1 MMRTLDRYLIRESIG
16 PFLLA
21 LGLFT
26 FVLAVRPVLD
36 VAEGLLA
43 KGVPLPTVGF
53 LLLTL
58 LPQALGITLPMA
70 FLAGTL
76 MAFGRLSGDRETV
89 AILAC
94 GVNPLRLLRPVLIT
108 GVSAALVTLYVMVD
122 LVPNSNQKFREVTA
136 RFTAE
141 TAESDIKP
149 HTFYEGFPNKVLY
162 VQAADPAGGWDGV
175 LLADTSQPTTVS
187 VALAERGH
195 LVLDKTHRLVNIVLE
210 QVVQYVPGSEPGVYN
225 LSQAASTVFQVDPT
239 SVLGTDGAITR
250 GFPEM
255 TIADLQRQRQEKV
268 ALAADIRARLARG
281 RLTDQ
286 EAAQL
291 REQLTHLSPH
301 NEIMFLH
308 QKFSFP
314 VACLVFAV
322 IGLALGLSVA
332 REGKLAGFV
341 VGVAVVFAYYIF
353 MELSESATKGYY
365 SDAAVIA
372 QGRFLGAHLARWV
385 PNIVLGVFGIA
396 ALVAR
401 ARHTEGLL
409 PFRYAVRLGNV
420 WKRRRPAAAQELTA
434 TVSPARRHER
444 RAVVVVRVPRLRIPT
459 LRLIDRYIS
468 RIYLR
473 VATLS
478 FCALLGLFYI
488 STFIDKS
495 EKLLKGKATTAD
507 VFRLMV
513 YMTPQFVYFTIP
525 IAALLSALVTFGV
538 LSRSSELTVLKACGV
553 SVYRTALSVV
563 LLSLVF
569 SGVLFGLEQRI
580 LGRANRQAEVLDA
593 QIRDRP
599 PRMYDA
605 LNRRW
610 IIGREGDIYH
620 FAFFDPERNQIQKL
634 YVYRPAKNSWAL
646 QSTTYAERAA
656 YGKDGWQAADGWV
669 QEFGTDPPRWA
680 AYAARP
686 LTGLESPDYFKTEQ
700 PLAEMM
706 TVGQL
711 KRYVQEL
718 SASGFNVIP
727 QAVELHKKLAFPFVT
742 FVMTLLAVPFGVAT
756 GRRGTLYGI
765 GLGIVIALSYW
776 ILISAFVAIGK
787 GGLLAPVLA
796 GWAPNIL
803 VFGMASYMMLT
814 VRT

>member
-1 MMRTLDRYLIRESIG
+1 MVRTLDRYVIREVVPPFVLSLLIFT
-16 PFLLA
+16 FLL
-21 LGLFT
+21 
-26 FVLAVRPVLD
+26 VLPPLMDYLER
-36 VAEGLLA
+36 LLA
-43 KGVPLPTVGF
+43 KGVTWTTAARILW
-53 LLLTL
+53 TL
-58 LPQALGITLPMA
+58 VPQALGLTLPMA
-70 FLAGTL
+70 LLVALLIGL
-76 MAFGRLSGDRETV
+76 GRMSADREAV
-89 AILAC
+89 ALLAC
-94 GVNPLRLLRPVLIT
+94 GVSPYRLLRPVGLLA
-108 GVSAALVTLYVMVD
+108 GAAAMATMYVMIVAIPD
-122 LVPNSNQKFREVTA
+122 ANQTFRELTFEVITKHV
-136 RFTAE
+136 
-141 TAESDIKP
+141 ESDVRP
-149 HTFYEGFPNKVLY
+149 RVFFESFPGWVLY
-162 VQAADPAGGWDGV
+162 ARDEPDPGQPGWKD
-175 LLADTSQPTTVS
+175 LLVADTTTPGKTTISFAKRGWLVLNRAARS
-187 VALAERGH
+187 VH
-195 LVLDKTHRLVNIVLE
+195 LVLENGTTYSITSPGVADTNRFPG
-210 QVVQYVPGSEPGVYN
+210 QYVVALNPD
-225 LSQAASTVFQVDPT
+225 TVFPK
-239 SVLGTDGAITR
+239 SG
-250 GFPEM
+250 
-255 TIADLQRQRQEKV
+255 LQRGTPEKS
-268 ALAADIRARLARG
+268 IP
-281 RLTDQ
+281 
-286 EAAQL
+286 EL
-291 REQLTHLSPH
+291 RESMAEKIRNGMSPH
-301 NEIMFLH
+301 PEIMALQ